1 MAISMYTILI
11 VDDEKLAL
19 EGVSYSVGASGIPF
33 RWIMEAHSAEEA
45 LEIIRTNRP
54 DILLTDIKMGEK
66 SGLDLIREGKA
77 IHPAMVSVIICGY
90 PDFSFAQEALSLGAC
105 GYLLKPVKNEEVRE
119 ILAKATAQVRKL
131 RDEQDMSKDNYLYRL
146 TLKEHRLHEAVN
158 NFVTNGDQ
166 ESLQQL
172 REIIGEENR
181 WYQIMILRMPPQE
194 LNHSVSGLEKK
205 ALLYGMHNIMD
216 ELLTPGGTRQGL
228 VANSMEH
235 ENVLVGI
242 LFSVRSSARH
252 AEETM
257 HASALKIKK
266 TLEETFEMHLSVSL
280 SSVNEAL
287 SPSLY
292 TEAVLAQDM
301 RFSLPETARD
311 GVLKYAAYKDNLSLA
326 SQPDKFQTL
335 RKFLNGNDIGS
346 ATDLIRHMVLSF
358 RGEAELGI
366 RSLYTAII
374 NAISVACYKN
384 GNSILPLLG
393 SERISGSILNTFEEL
408 DEIYANLLN
417 IIVNNLQNDVHENES
432 SGEIMMRI
440 RQYIDDSFTDSELGT
455 NKLSKEFS
463 ISLGYLSASYKKEHG
478 ITISKYI
485 ISKRIGYA
493 EKLLRESRLSVS
505 EIAQACG
512 FNNLSYFMRLFK
524 NSCGMT
530 PSQYRAK
537 VENGEMP

>member
-1 MAISMYTILI
+1 
-11 VDDEKLAL
+11 
-19 EGVSYSVGASGIPF
+19 
-33 RWIMEAHSAEEA
+33 
-45 LEIIRTNRP
+45 
-54 DILLTDIKMGEK
+54 
-66 SGLDLIREGKA
+66 
-77 IHPAMVSVIICGY
+77 
-90 PDFSFAQEALSLGAC
+90 
-105 GYLLKPVKNEEVRE
+105 
-119 ILAKATAQVRKL
+119 
-131 RDEQDMSKDNYLYRL
+131 
-146 TLKEHRLHEAVN
+146 
-158 NFVTNGDQ
+158 
-166 ESLQQL
+166 
-172 REIIGEENR
+172 
-181 WYQIMILRMPPQE
+181 MPP
-194 LNHSVSGLEKK
+194 
-205 ALLYGMHNIMD
+205 
-216 ELLTPGGTRQGL
+216 
-228 VANSMEH
+228 
-235 ENVLVGI
+235 
-242 LFSVRSSARH
+242 
-252 AEETM
+252 
-257 HASALKIKK
+257 
-266 TLEETFEMHLSVSL
+266 
-280 SSVNEAL
+280 
-287 SPSLY
+287 
-292 TEAVLAQDM
+292 
-301 RFSLPETARD
+301 
-311 GVLKYAAYKDNLSLA
+311 
-326 SQPDKFQTL
+326 
-335 RKFLNGNDIGS
+335 
-346 ATDLIRHMVLSF
+346 
-358 RGEAELGI
+358 
-366 RSLYTAII
+366 
-374 NAISVACYKN
+374 KN